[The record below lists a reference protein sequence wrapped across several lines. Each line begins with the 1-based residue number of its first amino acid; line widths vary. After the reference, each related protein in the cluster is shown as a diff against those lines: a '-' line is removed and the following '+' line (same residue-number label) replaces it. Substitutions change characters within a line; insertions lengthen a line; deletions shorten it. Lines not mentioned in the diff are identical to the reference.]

1 MPTRLRRPLLPLALL
16 AALVACAATSAGGQ
30 TTDGKTAPVWR
41 CGNVYSHQPCG
52 SGQTIPA
59 QDGRTPEQREQADHQ
74 QQRLKAL
81 LDARD
86 QERAAAEAQEARRAA
101 AAQRAQRRE
110 QALQARKAEQAEKRA
125 QAAHHKRRLQ
135 KIKERRV
142 RVPGPAEASP

>member
-1 MPTRLRRPLLPLALL
+1 MHNLARFGVGVLMAL
-16 AALVACAATSAGGQ
+16 AAVSADAQ
-30 TTDGKTAPVWR
+30 TAEPSAESPAAPVWR
-41 CGNVYSHQPCG
+41 CGNTYSHQPCG

-59 QDGRTPEQREQADHQ
+59 QDGRTPEQREQADRQ
-74 QQRLKAL
+74 QQRLKTL

-142 RVPGPAEASP
+142 RVPEPAEASP

>member
-16 AALVACAATSAGGQ
+16 AALVACAATSAGAQ

-142 RVPGPAEASP
+142 RVPEPAEASP

>member
-1 MPTRLRRPLLPLALL
+1 MRAAVRLPMLSLVLL
-16 AALVACAATSAGGQ
+16 AALMICAGAGAQ
-30 TTDGKTAPVWR
+30 TPDGKTAPVWR

-59 QDGRTPEQREQADHQ
+59 QDGRTPEQREQADRQ

-142 RVPGPAEASP
+142 RVPEPAEASP